1 VSRYLSRYL
10 LDTDTAIEVLRG
22 RNRPVIERLAAS
34 PREDIALS
42 VVTVAEL
49 FFGAHRSRNVSGN
62 LELCRGFCGSF
73 EILPLTMTAAELS
86 AGIRASL
93 ETGGQRIGPHDVLI
107 AGIALADNRVLV
119 THNSR
124 EFGRVLD
131 LEIEDWII
139 QA

>member
-1 VSRYLSRYL
+1 MSRYL

-22 RNRPVIERLAAS
+22 RNRTVIERLAAS

-49 FFGAHRSRNVSGN
+49 FFGAYRSRNVSGN

-73 EILPLTMTAAELS
+73 EILPLTTRAAELS

-107 AGIALADNRVLV
+107 AGIALAANRVLV
-119 THNSR
+119 THNLR
-124 EFGRVLD
+124 EFGRVSELQ
-131 LEIEDWII
+131 IEDWI
-139 QA
+139 AP